1 MAELHPV
8 DQVVVAFFE
17 APRSYTA
24 EDVVEISCHGSPV
37 VLRHAVERALEAG
50 ARLAEPG
57 EFTLRAFLNG
67 RIDLPQAEAI
77 RDLIEATTLYQAR
90 IAAQQAGGSVSRRI
104 APLKE
109 QLLELIAL
117 LEAGIDFA
125 EDDVSV
131 ATAGEILRRL
141 EPVLEGVGRLAASFQ
156 YGGLVRAGLTLAIVG
171 RPNVGKSSL
180 FNRLLEQD
188 RAIVASAPG
197 TTRDLVSETA
207 SIGGIPVKLY
217 DTAGIREGAE
227 LVESLGIERSF
238 QAMADA
244 DLTLVVV
251 DVSQPLDD
259 EDRALIA
266 RADRQ
271 GRHLVAGNKCDL
283 LAGERHRAN
292 AGQWADAFVCQRG
305 WPISVSALT
314 GEGIA
319 QLREAI
325 LEALAPKALS
335 SRRPVSSP
343 ACATSNCCANRPGT
357 SKRRAP
363 RSKPAFPTRCCCW
376 ISTPLSGPSTPSP
389 APPPRTTSS
398 TASSP
403 RSASGNE
410 PMNTENDRRID
421 YIEFPC
427 TDTARVKQ
435 VYGAVFGWE
444 FKDYGPGY
452 TSFHDGRLAG
462 GFTTDARPAAD
473 GVWLCFT
480 PPTWQPWRPRCA
492 PPAAALCARH
502 SHFPAAAASTSPTP
516 RATYWPSGPSD
527 VARARAREFAESQP
541 GGPTNEAHGAFAVLP
556 ERAMAR

>member
-1 MAELHPV
+1 LNLQDTIVAISTPPGRGGLGVVRLSGAQARSIAEQILRFSGEADWRPWHVQMAKLHPV
-8 DQVVVAFFE
+8 DQVVVAFFQ

-37 VLRHAVERALEAG
+37 VLRYAVERALEAG

-67 RIDLPQAEAI
+67 RIDLPRAEAI

-131 ATAGEILRRL
+131 ATAGEVLLRL
-141 EPVLEGVGRLAASFQ
+141 APVLEGVSRLAAIFQ

-207 SIGGIPVKLY
+207 SIGGIPVKLC

-259 EDRALIA
+259 QDRALIA
-266 RADRQ
+266 RAARQ
-271 GRHLVAGNKCDL
+271 GRHLVVGNKCDL
-283 LAGERHRAN
+283 LAGGSACPTRAQTF
-292 AGQWADAFVCQRG
+292 AGQGGTDAFVCQAAVG
-305 WPISVSALT
+305 PIPVSALT

-319 QLREAI
+319 PLREAI
-325 LEALAPKALS
+325 LEALAPK
-335 SRRPVSSP
+335 
-343 ACATSNCCANRPGT
+343 
-357 SKRRAP
+357 
-363 RSKPAFPTRCCCW
+363 
-376 ISTPLSGPSTPSP
+376 
-389 APPPRTTSS
+389 
-398 TASSP
+398 
-403 RSASGNE
+403 
-410 PMNTENDRRID
+410 
-421 YIEFPC
+421 
-427 TDTARVKQ
+427 
-435 VYGAVFGWE
+435 
-444 FKDYGPGY
+444 
-452 TSFHDGRLAG
+452 
-462 GFTTDARPAAD
+462 
-473 GVWLCFT
+473 
-480 PPTWQPWRPRCA
+480 
-492 PPAAALCARH
+492 
-502 SHFPAAAASTSPTP
+502 
-516 RATYWPSGPSD
+516 
-527 VARARAREFAESQP
+527 
-541 GGPTNEAHGAFAVLP
+541 GAFEQETGFITSLRHEQLLRESAGYLEKAGAAVEAGIPHEMLLLDLYSALGP
-556 ERAMAR
+556 IDAITGATTADDILNRIFSTFCIGK